1 MSDKKSN
8 SLKGAQDMK
17 LNFEK
22 ILLIIFLIFWTAL
35 AINPNYRSV
44 WVSEN
49 VLFVIFLFVLIF
61 TYKKFRFSR
70 ISYFMIFLIGIFQ
83 TIGAHY
89 SYAEVPLG
97 FFLSELF
104 NLGRNHYDRII
115 HFSFGLL
122 LTLPAYELL
131 TEKKLLK
138 KNSLF
143 TLLCIVLF
151 AFATGAIYEILE
163 WGYSIHFEEKIYG
176 GVLGSQGD
184 VWDAQKDMLLEGI
197 GSMISCFFI
206 YIFKFRKGSKG
217 EK

>member
-1 MSDKKSN
+1 MKT
-8 SLKGAQDMK
+8 K

-22 ILLIIFLIFWTAL
+22 VLLIIFLIFWIVL
-35 AINPNYRSV
+35 AINPSYRGV
-44 WVSEN
+44 WISEN
-49 VLFVIFLFVLIF
+49 VLFIIFLFVLIF
-61 TYKKFRFSR
+61 TYKKFRFSKT
-70 ISYFMIFLIGIFQ
+70 SYFMIFLMGILQ

-97 FFLSELF
+97 FYLSEILD
-104 NLGRNHYDRII
+104 LSRNHYDRII
-115 HFSFGLL
+115 HFLFGLL
-122 LTLPAYELL
+122 LTLPAYEFL
-131 TEKKLLK
+131 TEKKFLK
-138 KNSLF
+138 KNSMF

-163 WGYSIHFEEKIYG
+163 WGYSVHFEEGTYG
-176 GVLGSQGD
+176 SALGSQGD

-206 YIFKFRKGSKG
+206 YILKFRKSSKE